1 MNHLR
6 TFVFLCLFMG
16 IGACAPMNVK
26 LVQNPTTGDVRECK
40 RDPWKNWSWEEE
52 AVIQKC
58 VEEYRKLGY
67 IEAGNHSIKPEK
79 TSPQKVSNHSLV
91 DKLKEL
97 KSAYEQGLI
106 TETEYNE
113 RRNTLLNE
121 F

>member
-1 MNHLR
+1 
-6 TFVFLCLFMG
+6 MG
-16 IGACAPMNVK
+16 VGACAPVNVK

-52 AVIQKC
+52 AVLQKC

-67 IEAGNHSIKPEK
+67 VEAGNPSVKPEK
-79 TSPQKVSNHSLV
+79 PSLQKASNLSLAG
-91 DKLKEL
+91 KLREL

-113 RRNTLLNE
+113 RRNTLLQE